1 PVLALSACLA
11 AGPAFAA
18 STGAGTDTG
27 LPSLNYDPAT
37 GEFTEAP
44 PPERGWQAF
53 ADLLKKAE
61 PSVNTAIPLTPAQIA
76 EHVAALIDAG
86 RAAEALDITA
96 KQQAARDETATPGP
110 DVQLPYQQGRAR
122 AALIDAGRADEAL
135 DIIAKQQAARDEIA
149 TPGTDVQLRY
159 QQGRALVALGRHD
172 DAMAVWRQMTTDY
185 PELPEPWNALAIEY
199 ARRGQLR
206 LARDSLDMALVS
218 DPSFA
223 AALENLGHVQMRL
236 AQASFARARAAGA
249 SA

>member
-1 PVLALSACLA
+1 MTRPFLPVLALSACLA

-86 RAAEALDITA
+86 RA
-96 KQQAARDETATPGP
+96 
-110 DVQLPYQQGRAR
+110 
-122 AALIDAGRADEAL
+122 DEAL
-135 DIIAKQQAARDEIA
+135 DIIAKQQAARDDIA

-199 ARRGQLR
+199 ARRGQLQ
-206 LARDSLDMALVS
+206 LARDALDMALVS

-236 AQASFARARAAGA
+236 AQESFARARAAGA
-249 SA
+249 SPAAAVSPADDKITAPKAQ